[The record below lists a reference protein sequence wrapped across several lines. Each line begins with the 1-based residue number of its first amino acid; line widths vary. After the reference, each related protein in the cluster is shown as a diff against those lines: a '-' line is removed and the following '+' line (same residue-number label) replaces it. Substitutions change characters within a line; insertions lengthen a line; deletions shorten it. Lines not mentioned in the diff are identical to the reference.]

1 MKDIVFYD
9 GIFMEFSEAMTSVED
24 RGNTFGDGVYDV
36 VCCFNRAMFAAC
48 RGGRSML
55 VSGVR
60 KESLHYGHLSGGDR
74 WSAHVKLPP
83 ASHMLFL
90 VLVATDSFRL
100 VITHPFPPPAT
111 DFRNCA

>member
-1 MKDIVFYD
+1 
-9 GIFMEFSEAMTSVED
+9 MEVIALA
-24 RGNTFGDGVYDV
+24 DV